1 METQL
6 CKIIE
11 QVNWLKKVTSSMRS
25 FFDLFDLK
33 QFGSCG
39 PWLQSAFETLDYC
52 IYNNHSSI
60 YGKLY
65 FLNSFKHVVSASNLQ
80 ANNLPMNRTK
90 EKQQREQPT

>member
-25 FFDLFDLK
+25 FFDLFDFK

-60 YGKLY
+60 YGELY